1 MYLNFAD
8 PKIKNFCDFIL
19 NPIAKNENSEITEID
34 QKLKILKY
42 WNGISKMFLKYCSN
56 NIILKMIQPHY

>member
-42 WNGISKMFLKYCSN
+42 
-56 NIILKMIQPHY
+56 